1 MNFNRP
7 EDSINDEYRTGS
19 VLKKKVVEK
28 AEKKLKNN
36 ENRHIDPDN
45 VFNGF
50 KKNKKLYK
58 GTKLKKKVEDKQ
70 NIDMKMSY

>member
-7 EDSINDEYRTGS
+7 EDSINEEYRTGS

-58 GTKLKKKVEDKQ
+58 STKLKKKIEEKQ